1 VWNWRSVFVLLCDNL
16 LRIFLDLFFVYPC
29 GMSIVGVRPWIV
41 MVQRF
46 ALDCWTCNRICKPRL
61 SRCTIVSLMHLVRV
75 VLFQWL
81 LMAWTRC
88 EHIRSTTYLFV
99 FRIQRLIT
107 FFIWRFFL
115 HILLPWFYHIC
126 CSFRFEL
133 FFSISSLSC

>member
-29 GMSIVGVRPWIV
+29 SMRIVGVRPGIV
-41 MVQRF
+41 MIQRF
-46 ALDCWTCNRICKPRL
+46 ALNGWTCNCVCKSRLPR
-61 SRCTIVSLMHLVRV
+61 RTIVRLMYLFRV

-81 LMAWTRC
+81 LVAWTRC
-88 EHIRSTTYLFV
+88 EHIGSPTYLFV
-99 FRIQRLIT
+99 FGIQRLIT
-107 FFIWRFFL
+107 FFIWRFFW
-115 HILLPWFYHIC
+115 HILLPWFNHIC